1 MPLDPAPIYQQLGQ
15 FVVLF
20 QLVENYL
27 VRIAEILI
35 DPNLTGN
42 GRVVLAGLGF
52 RDLAVKANV
61 LFALLTEK
69 VNTPEAEKKQ
79 KEFDTLTK
87 HCLELAALRNKLVHS
102 TYVHLEAGGELQV
115 IFRSKAKLVTGGP
128 EGPRYTFDQEQ
139 LTDVSLDDALKD
151 IAETAFA
158 LSTFQR
164 QVLLFQK
171 MTGFRNERGI

>member
-1 MPLDPAPIYQQLGQ
+1 
-15 FVVLF
+15 
-20 QLVENYL
+20 
-27 VRIAEILI
+27 
-35 DPNLTGN
+35 
-42 GRVVLAGLGF
+42 
-52 RDLAVKANV
+52 
-61 LFALLTEK
+61 
-69 VNTPEAEKKQ
+69 
-79 KEFDTLTK
+79 
-87 HCLELAALRNKLVHS
+87 
-102 TYVHLEAGGELQV
+102 
-115 IFRSKAKLVTGGP
+115 VTGGP